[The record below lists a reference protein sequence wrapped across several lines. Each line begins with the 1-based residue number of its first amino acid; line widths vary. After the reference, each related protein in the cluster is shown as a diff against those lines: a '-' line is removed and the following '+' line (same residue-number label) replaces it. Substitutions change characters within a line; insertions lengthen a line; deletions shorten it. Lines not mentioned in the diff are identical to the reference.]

1 MKVNIQESKKMLKNA
16 KQLHEGWRV
25 ILVFRQDPAIKEVKS
40 GFWFE
45 NRENVC
51 FNGLL
56 LLVSKY
62 DSPVSVWPKYG
73 CQTSFRHICSEQTL
87 QNRICSQFCEQ
98 RKLYPLLGKG
108 NSFPGASPT
117 VNTREYKHVCA
128 CVCADIWKDR
138 RRESEGGE
146 TGV

>member
-1 MKVNIQESKKMLKNA
+1 MLKNA
-16 KQLHEGWRV
+16 KQLQIRQKQANFVHECWRV

-40 GFWFE
+40 VFRFE
-45 NRENVC
+45 NHVC
-51 FNGLL
+51 FNCVL
-56 LLVSKY
+56 LLVLKY
-62 DSPVSVWPKYG
+62 DSTVWPKYG
-73 CQTSFRHICSEQTL
+73 CQTSFRHICSERSF

-108 NSFPGASPT
+108 NSFPGGSPT

-138 RRESEGGE
+138 RREGEGGK